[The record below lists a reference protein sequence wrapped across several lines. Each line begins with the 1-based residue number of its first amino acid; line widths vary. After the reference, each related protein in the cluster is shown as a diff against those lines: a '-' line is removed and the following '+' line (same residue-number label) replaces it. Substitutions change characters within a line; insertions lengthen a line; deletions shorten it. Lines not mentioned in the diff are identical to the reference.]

1 MKHSLSRII
10 LFIFLSFPSLE
21 SFGQQILGMDTAVV
35 DVLAIFYCSGDRN
48 AVEKNYF
55 GMVLLDGASGIDKLL
70 PTAECGYQYYKSN
83 HNIVNRINNIIN
95 KYYIANIRLGNDSD
109 MSIFLWLLNKEFIPY
124 TPSTWRDS
132 RKKAK
137 AMEPDTTSVFYYLRR
152 QLYNNQQEIGYVNRE
167 NCYSDPFMLWNPPY
181 NEFDY
186 KEGYFYQLHKYRMA
200 YLLIQDEND
209 SILRLA
215 YYNPLQ
221 PIMFPKNYY
230 DIISPAGEPITFTDE
245 YAVHIRRYEKDGVS
259 LVAIP
264 YLFDYIA
271 THKEKRKE
279 RRKERR
285 LEKSKSKN
293 FIIIL

>member
-35 DVLAIFYCSGDRN
+35 DVLAVFYCSGDRN

-55 GMVLLDGASGIDKLL
+55 GMVLLDGSSGLDKLL
-70 PTAECGYQYYKSN
+70 PTTECGYQYYQSDHK
-83 HNIVNRINNIIN
+83 IVNKINDKIN
-95 KYYIANIRLGNDSD
+95 EYYIANIRLGDEDD
-109 MSIFLWLLNKEFIPY
+109 MAIFFGLLNREFIPG
-124 TPSTWRDS
+124 TWNNLPKVKER
-132 RKKAK
+132 
-137 AMEPDTTSVFYYLRR
+137 DTTSIYYYLLL
-152 QLYNNQQEIGYVNRE
+152 QLWNNTKEFTNRAA
-167 NCYSDPFMLWNPPY
+167 CYSEPFMSWVSPY
-181 NEFDY
+181 SKIDY

-200 YLLIQDEND
+200 YLLIQDESD

-215 YYNPLQ
+215 YYHPLK
-221 PIMFPKNYY
+221 PIFPRCCY
-230 DIISPAGEPITFTDE
+230 DIITTAGDPITFSFGEVYTV
-245 YAVHIRRYEKDGVS
+245 YIRRYEKDGVS
-259 LVAIP
+259 LVAVP
-264 YLFDYIA
+264 YLFDYLA

-293 FIIIL
+293 FIIMSTFENY